1 MNLLEK
7 ILSLIFIQ
15 KFSKNDFQSFHP
27 APFHREQWIFSLW
40 DYRHKK
46 VRELIRYL
54 KNHNDT
60 MLKKEIA
67 SLMAEHIMGYLGDQ
81 QSLSYF
87 REALCIPVPVSKK
100 RLRGRGFN
108 QTEALAKQLAQK
120 IGGTHNNTIV
130 QKNIHNKKQAL
141 IQNRRERFENV
152 VGVFSINEKKKHLI
166 ENKDIIIVDDLTTTG
181 ATLMEMK
188 KVLKKNGARKV
199 IAVTIAH

>member
-1 MNLLEK
+1 MNFLKK
-7 ILSLIFIQ
+7 ILALIFVQ

-54 KNHNDT
+54 KNHNDIL
-60 MLKKEIA
+60 LKKEIA
-67 SLMAEHIMGYLGDQ
+67 SLMAEHIMDYLGDQ

-100 RLRGRGFN
+100 RLRRRGFN
-108 QTEALAKQLAQK
+108 QTEALAKYLAQK
-120 IGGTHNNTIV
+120 IGGVYDSTIV
-130 QKNIHNKKQAL
+130 QKKIHNKKQAL
-141 IQNRRERFENV
+141 IQNRKERFENV
-152 VGVFSINEKKKHLI
+152 AGVFSINEKKKHLLK
-166 ENKDIIIVDDLTTTG
+166 NKDIIIIDDLSTTG

-188 KVLKKNGARKV
+188 KVLEKNGARKV
-199 IAVTIAH
+199 IAMTIAH